1 MAGNIV
7 PVHVMGASLDGPPIP
22 LRRRYLRIP
31 MGHWPYRPGC
41 PCPKCP
47 KVLDERS
54 EVGWCIMCGS
64 FGCSWCCSVVE
75 YRILDLRTSAER
87 AIGANWNCA
96 TWELL
101 LRGRPCAPGSRKR
114 AVNVCSDAS
123 CVNKFIRAKKCIG
136 EHGIELR
143 MSLFKSFVQSP

>member
-1 MAGNIV
+1 MAARFSASRRPASSQLGNSPNQLAIMARNLANALAL
-7 PVHVMGASLDGPPIP
+7 HEMGASWDGPPIP

-31 MGHWPYRPGC
+31 MGHWPFRPGC

-47 KVLDERS
+47 KMLDERS

-75 YRILDLRTSAER
+75 YRIKHLRTSAER

-101 LRGRPCAPGSRKR
+101 LRGRPCAPGWRTR
-114 AVNVCSDAS
+114 AVLFSLLY
-123 CVNKFIRAKKCIG
+123 CI
-136 EHGIELR
+136 I
-143 MSLFKSFVQSP
+143 